1 MTLDVLFSYEGFTDD
16 VSPARSSLRPIEC
29 VIYASTYSKSL
40 EENPNLSPFQ
50 LLQQDYGSLDS
61 GEDADGPSSDKETA
75 NTDKNNV
82 KHKGKEIY
90 GSNLNEARNVKRLA
104 SKSPSESPRKRFI
117 SPQASNFPTQQT
129 EMPPPGP
136 HTSHFPAS
144 NNGAISDQD
153 PSQQMWPHLPPPPPP
168 PLAPHMQLVHTLQ
181 PTSDFTANLVA
192 PYPPVEP
199 PQMFPLPFPAH
210 AERWPAPSVS
220 APLNL
225 PPSFPSSTSAG
236 DILSSS
242 TLLPS
247 FTGST
252 ITTRYNPYAST
263 FETIPPPPAFSI
275 SSNLPEQGFSTNYSM
290 KYGTAKHSTSGTF
303 YDPLSDSIE
312 PIKNSNPLLVADQL
326 SSKPAMEPEADELGD
341 EVVGTVENVSPE
353 PVANPGPS
361 GMVTATGS
369 KERNKEESRSM
380 KLLKV
385 ALADYVKEVLKPAW
399 RQGNIS
405 KDAFKIIVK
414 KTVDK
419 VSASVPSHHIPKTPS
434 KIDQYVEASQK
445 KVTKL
450 VMVCNI
456 YILLP

>member
-1 MTLDVLFSYEGFTDD
+1 MFFSGERFIED
-16 VSPARSSLRPIEC
+16 VSPAGSSLTPIEC
-29 VIYASTYSKSL
+29 VIDGNANSKPL
-40 EENPNLSPFQ
+40 EENPDLSPFQ
-50 LLQQDYGSLDS
+50 LLQQDYGSLNS
-61 GEDADGPSSDKETA
+61 GEDAEYPASDKEIA
-75 NTDKNNV
+75 NADDNNV
-82 KHKGKEIY
+82 KHDSKEID
-90 GSNLNEARNVKRLA
+90 GSKLNEARNIKRLQ
-104 SKSPSESPRKRFI
+104 SKSPSESPRKRI
-117 SPQASNFPTQQT
+117 KSPLTSSYPTQQIG
-129 EMPPPGP
+129 MPPLGSHPPHFPSGNPGP
-136 HTSHFPAS
+136 
-144 NNGAISDQD
+144 ISSQD
-153 PSQQMWPHLPPPPPP
+153 PNQQVWPHLPLPPPPPLP
-168 PLAPHMQLVHTLQ
+168 PHMQLVHTLH
-181 PTSDFTANLVA
+181 PASDFIANLVA

-199 PQMFPLPFPAH
+199 PQTFPLPFPSH
-210 AERWPAPSVS
+210 AERWPHPSVS

-225 PPSFPSSTSAG
+225 PPSFPSSTSTG
-236 DILSSS
+236 SVLSSS

-275 SSNLPEQGFSTNYSM
+275 SSNLPGQGFSTNYST
-290 KYGTAKHSTSGTF
+290 KYGTAKHSTSGTS

-312 PIKNSNPLLVADQL
+312 PIKKSNPLLVPDQL
-326 SSKPAMEPEADELGD
+326 SSKLATEPEADELGE
-341 EVVGTVENVSPE
+341 EVVGAVENGSPE
-353 PVANPGPS
+353 TVANAGPS
-361 GMVTATGS
+361 STVTVTGS

-399 RQGNIS
+399 QQGNIS
-405 KDAFKIIVK
+405 KDAFKTIVK

-434 KIDQYVEASQK
+434 KISQYVEASQQ

-456 YILLP
+456 YNLQP